1 MYLLIR
7 CAVGALL
14 LALLNLH
21 PTMYLLILFALL
33 LFFYA
38 ASVFTSHYVSINS
51 SINHCL
57 DSSSNHNLHPTMYL
71 LILLRFPNRSSSLSD
86 LHPTM
91 YLLILSMQLSDL
103 IFLLIYIPLCI
114 Y

>member
-1 MYLLIR
+1 M
-7 CAVGALL
+7 GALL

-51 SINHCL
+51 ETSLKHKYCIETY
-57 DSSSNHNLHPTMYL
+57 LHPTMYL
-71 LILLRFPNRSSSLSD
+71 LIPDHKPGLFFLLSY

-91 YLLILSMQLSDL
+91 YLLIPASTTVWIPALT
-103 IFLLIYIPLCI
+103 IIYIPLCI

>member
-1 MYLLIR
+1 M
-7 CAVGALL
+7 GALL

-51 SINHCL
+51 LLNIFKQLTTCDLHPTMYLLIPLLPSLLHPVSC
-57 DSSSNHNLHPTMYL
+57 NLHPTMYL
-71 LILLRFPNRSSSLSD
+71 LILVCV
-86 LHPTM
+86 
-91 YLLILSMQLSDL
+91 
-103 IFLLIYIPLCI
+103 IFVHDSQIIYIPLCI